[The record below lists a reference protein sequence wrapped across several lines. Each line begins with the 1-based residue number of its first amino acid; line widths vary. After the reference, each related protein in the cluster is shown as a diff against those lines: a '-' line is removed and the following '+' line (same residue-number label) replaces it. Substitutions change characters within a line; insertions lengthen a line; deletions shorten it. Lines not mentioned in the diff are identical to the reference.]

1 MRGGE
6 WRERERKRE
15 RGRGGVSER
24 GRMERERERGEVV
37 RKTDRGGVDG
47 GLCLYLHVLLEVEV
61 G

>member
-1 MRGGE
+1 M
-6 WRERERKRE
+6 
-15 RGRGGVSER
+15 SER